1 MLYRVT
7 LNTPDQYQPCWNA
20 EKTAIVGSLKAAR
33 LLAAEWLAPH
43 ARWESAYGARVS
55 RAADCTIR
63 SVEKFRPAKWL
74 KENVPSVNNL
84 TYVDSLSYRE
94 TIEATAHIVPSVGDL
109 GYW

>member
-43 ARWESAYGARVS
+43 TRWESDYSARVK
-55 RAADCTIR
+55 RAADCTVQEIGN
-63 SVEKFRPAKWL
+63 SEGGPL
-74 KENVPSVNNL
+74 GGH
-84 TYVDSLSYRE
+84 RE
-94 TIEATAHIVPSVGDL
+94 TIEATTHIVPSCGDVG
-109 GYW
+109 YY